1 MQADRIEQRRRPRH
15 EPQQQPQQQPLLPVS
30 QRLAEARTARCA
42 VQQQIQT
49 TIIAQARKQS
59 GKL

>member
-1 MQADRIEQRRRPRH
+1 MQTDPIEQRRRPRH
-15 EPQQQPQQQPLLPVS
+15 EPQQQPQQQALLPVS
-30 QRLAEARTARCA
+30 PRLAAVRTARCTA
-42 VQQQIQT
+42 QQQIQT